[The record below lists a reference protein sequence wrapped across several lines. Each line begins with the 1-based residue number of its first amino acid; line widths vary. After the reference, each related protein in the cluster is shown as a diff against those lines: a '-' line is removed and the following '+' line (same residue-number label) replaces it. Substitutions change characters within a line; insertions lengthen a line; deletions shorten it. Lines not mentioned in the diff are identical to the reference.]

1 MWEGGRPWKTQCWGL
16 QAAAVRPGQAVQNQL
31 SPAPSQGVSYKQK
44 EKAFLIHVLF
54 PLLLWASQAL
64 EGGGLWAGSSWPV
77 HGRAEGERLQGP
89 FPLQQF
95 GLRGDSLPSD
105 PQVTLPSLEEQ
116 PLIPSGYSSQP
127 GASFHQTV
135 PLRHLDW
142 EAFPVT
148 LTRYRSP
155 SKAPPSSL
163 LPCPTA
169 A

>member
-64 EGGGLWAGSSWPV
+64 EGGGLWAGSSRPV
-77 HGRAEGERLQGP
+77 HGQAEGERLQGP

-95 GLRGDSLPSD
+95 GLRGDRLPSD

-116 PLIPSGYSSQP
+116 PLIDHLKSLAGHFGMPIERTSTSGCFVVLL
-127 GASFHQTV
+127 ASLGRV
-135 PLRHLDW
+135 RNN
-142 EAFPVT
+142 V
-148 LTRYRSP
+148 
-155 SKAPPSSL
+155 
-163 LPCPTA
+163 
-169 A
+169 